1 MITEPLTDLFESEGA
16 KIMPSSI
23 KKISDLEFDQ
33 VVSLFEL
40 HGVLLF
46 RGFDLGAHEIL
57 NVTDI
62 YTQKY
67 ANDAIRRK
75 SRFDNK
81 FIRDVDIGNDA
92 HTLHSEGSN
101 SSTTWPEIIWFYCNI
116 APQKNGGTILCDGK
130 KLWKNLSSDTKIF
143 FLAEPLSFDL
153 EIAFGKPR
161 KGRGKQIWM
170 SNTTGTKGF
179 INWETGSFE
188 FMQLI
193 YAVNESRSGKEL
205 CFANHLL
212 AELGKD
218 PQIKNKFMKTM
229 SGEKVPDQF
238 LDEVKQK
245 SSEITFEINWQNHD
259 LAMIDNKRFM
269 HGRRAFDKNIT
280 REIVIVQTA
289 RASFGFGQTTR
300 SRVEEF

>member
-1 MITEPLTDLFESEGA
+1 MITKPLTDLFEGGGLL
-16 KIMPSSI
+16 ITPSSN
-23 KKISDLEFDQ
+23 KKITDLNYSEI
-33 VVSLFEL
+33 VTLFERY
-40 HGVLLF
+40 GVLIF
-46 RGFDLGAHEIL
+46 RGFELDPHEIP
-57 NVTDI
+57 NVTNI
-62 YTQKY
+62 YTQSY
-67 ANDAIRRK
+67 ANDAIRRD
-75 SRFDNK
+75 SRFGQK
-81 FIRDVDIGNDA
+81 IVRDVDLGNDA
-92 HTLHSEGSN
+92 HTLHSEASY
-101 SSTTWPEIIWFYCNI
+101 SASAWPEIIWFYCNI
-116 APQKNGGTILCDGK
+116 APQKNGGTILCDGQ
-130 KLWKNLSSDTKIF
+130 KLWKNLSSDTKTF

-153 EIAFGKPR
+153 EITFGKPR

-188 FMQLI
+188 FMQLM

-229 SGEKVPDQF
+229 SGEEVPDQL

-300 SRVEEF
+300 SRVEES